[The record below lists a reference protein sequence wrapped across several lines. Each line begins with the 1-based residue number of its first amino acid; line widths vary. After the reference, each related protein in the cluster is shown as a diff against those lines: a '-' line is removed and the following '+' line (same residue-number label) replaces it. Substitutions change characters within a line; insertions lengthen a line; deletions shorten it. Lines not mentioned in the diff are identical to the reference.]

1 MVVLDRHSKGIIPYL
16 PEEVDHFEQE
26 VRRFKAGEIEPD
38 TFMAFRLKQG
48 VYGQRQPDT
57 QMIRVKIIGGIV
69 TDESLDALGE
79 VASRYAPLNKGHVTT
94 RENIQYHHV
103 PLEDMAELMRLI
115 GQVELT
121 SREACGNTVRNVIT
135 CPLAGICKT
144 EPFDIRPY
152 MAAYSRRF
160 VRHEVTQA
168 MPRKFKTAFS
178 PCPTDCAVTSMHDLG
193 FIARVQEVDGVA
205 RKGFELR
212 VGGGTSIMPK
222 LAPTLYEFVAVE
234 DMLKVC
240 EAVLRVF
247 NQANELRRDRMMAR
261 IKVLVN
267 RVGIAKFREM
277 VEEELKQPWAQEEI
291 DIEDYLWEDAGDVPA
306 PDPGRPLLRRLRPGE
321 TSPEYTRWR
330 ATNIV
335 EQRQFGFHGVY
346 VKVPQGD
353 LSSQQFHALADI
365 TRRFGNRRAMLTAEQ
380 NVLLRWVR
388 QEDLYDV
395 WDELNSVGLGEGGV
409 HEITDVTSCPGTDSC
424 KLGITNSMG
433 LGRAVAAAVQGYDDP
448 LVRAMHVKISGC
460 PNGCGRHHI
469 ADIGFHGAS
478 FKGDEARQ
486 VPSYEVFVGGRYE
499 GGTTQYGQRIKVKL
513 PAKKVPEAVQR
524 IVAYYAAERAE
535 SESFQEFVERVGPK
549 SLEPVLADM
558 SRSAEKFNM
567 ESLPLYM
574 DWERDV
580 LFIVQRGEGECAV

>member
-1 MVVLDRHSKGIIPYL
+1 MAVLDRHSKGIIPYL

-26 VRRFKAGEIEPD
+26 VKRFKAGEIEPD
-38 TFMAFRLKQG
+38 AFMAFRLKQG
-48 VYGQRQPDT
+48 VYGQRQPDS

-79 VASRYAPLNKGHVTT
+79 VAARYAPLNRGHVTT

-103 PLEDMAELMRLI
+103 PLEDMADLMRLI

-178 PCPTDCAVTSMHDLG
+178 PCSSDCAVTSMHDLG
-193 FIARVQEVDGVA
+193 LIARIQEIDGVR
-205 RKGFELR
+205 RKGFEIR

-222 LAPTLYEFVAVE
+222 LAPTLYEFVPVE

-267 RVGIAKFREM
+267 RVGINKFREM
-277 VEEELKQPWAQEEI
+277 VEEELKQLWAQEEI
-291 DIEDYLWEDAGDVPA
+291 NIEDYLWEDEGDVPA

-321 TSPEYTRWR
+321 TSSEYTRWR
-330 ATNIV
+330 TSNIV
-335 EQRQFGFHGVY
+335 EQRQFGFYGVY

-395 WDELNSVGLGEGGV
+395 WEELDGVGLGEGGV

-424 KLGITNSMG
+424 KLGITNAMG

-448 LVRAMHVKISGC
+448 LVQAMHVKISGC

-486 VPSYEVFVGGRYE
+486 VPSYEVFVGGQYE
-499 GGTTQYGQRIKVKL
+499 GGATRYAQRIKVKL

-524 IVAYYAAERAE
+524 IVAYYAAERSE
-535 SESFQEFVERVGPK
+535 SESFKEFVDRVGPK

-558 SRSAEKFNM
+558 SRSADKFNM
-567 ESLPLYM
+567 DSLPLYM
-574 DWERDV
+574 DWERNV
-580 LFIVQRGEGECAV
+580 LFIVERGEGECAV